1 MSEIMMIMPSGWV
14 DMDYQY
20 LVDTSILPDA
30 LMTQYIMT
38 RNYGEFET
46 VFRATGKWPED
57 AVSLKEVKLIDNT
70 YLWAIFE

>member
-1 MSEIMMIMPSGWV
+1 MSSIMMIVPADWV

-20 LVDTSILPDA
+20 LTVNNILSDA
-30 LMTQYIMT
+30 LMTQYIAT

-46 VFRATGKWPED
+46 IFRTVGKWPEN
-57 AVSLKEVKLIDNT
+57 AVSIKEVKLIDNT